1 MNLERARHFRRGASI
16 LPSLF
21 TTGNLFLGFLSIVR
35 TLDGRFGEAAPLI
48 GGAVILDMLDGRI
61 ARLTHTQ
68 SEFGAQYDSLA
79 DAVSFGVAPALLAY
93 SWALQLVP
101 RAGWPAAF
109 LFLACGVL
117 RLARFN
123 VQRHVVDSRYF
134 VGLPIPAGAAQLAA
148 VVFVLPDPRSER
160 WEAIAML
167 AIVVVLGFLMVS
179 TFRYRSFK
187 GIDLRRRRSYIS
199 VLGIALLFL
208 IVATQ
213 PEALLLAATGLY
225 TLSGPAAWAFSALR
239 RRPDPGRRWRSTS
252 RSPLREPVG
261 PRRGCGG
268 CRRPRGPGAA
278 DPAREAAALRPLG
291 RPRRDRRAGRAA
303 RGGAGARDARGDRAR
318 GRARTSCSRCSTGS
332 SATASACCTTT

>member
-1 MNLERARHFRRGASI
+1 MERSRRFRRGASI

-21 TTGNLFLGFLSIVR
+21 TTGNLFLGFLAIVR
-35 TLDGRFGEAAPLI
+35 TLDGRFAEAAPLI
-48 GGAVILDMLDGRI
+48 GAAVVLDMLDGRI

-93 SWALQLVP
+93 GWALELVP

-123 VQRHVVDSRYF
+123 VQRHVVDTRFF

-148 VVFVLPDPRSER
+148 VVFILPEPRTER
-160 WEAIAML
+160 WEAIVALGLVVIL
-167 AIVVVLGFLMVS
+167 AFLMVS

-187 GIDLRRRRSYIS
+187 GIDLSRRRSYIS

-208 IVATQ
+208 IVSIQT
-213 PEALLLAATGLY
+213 EASLLAVTGLY
-225 TLSGPAAWAFSALR
+225 TLSGPVGWAVAALR
-239 RRPDPGRRWRSTS
+239 RR
-252 RSPLREPVG
+252 
-261 PRRGCGG
+261 
-268 CRRPRGPGAA
+268 A
-278 DPAREAAALRPLG
+278 DPRPPLAVDQ
-291 RPRRDRRAGRAA
+291 PQPAP
-303 RGGAGARDARGDRAR
+303 
-318 GRARTSCSRCSTGS
+318 
-332 SATASACCTTT
+332 

>member
-1 MNLERARHFRRGASI
+1 MERARHFRRGASI

-93 SWALQLVP
+93 SWALELVP

-123 VQRHVVDSRYF
+123 VQRNVVDSRYF

-148 VVFVLPDPRSER
+148 VVFVLPDARSER

-187 GIDLRRRRSYIS
+187 GIDLRAPPQLHQRARHRAP
-199 VLGIALLFL
+199 VPDRGDPAGG
-208 IVATQ
+208 VAARGDR
-213 PEALLLAATGLY
+213 PLHRCRDPRP
-225 TLSGPAAWAFSALR
+225 GPSQALR
-239 RRPDPGRRWRSTS
+239 RRPDPRP
-252 RSPLREPVG
+252 PLATGEPQ
-261 PRRGCGG
+261 
-268 CRRPRGPGAA
+268 
-278 DPAREAAALRPLG
+278 PAP
-291 RPRRDRRAGRAA
+291 
-303 RGGAGARDARGDRAR
+303 
-318 GRARTSCSRCSTGS
+318 
-332 SATASACCTTT
+332 

>member
-1 MNLERARHFRRGASI
+1 LERARFRRGASI

-21 TTGNLFLGFLSIVR
+21 TTGNLFLGFLAIVR
-35 TLDGRFGEAAPLI
+35 TLEGRFGDAAPLI

-61 ARLTHTQ
+61 ARLTNTQ

-93 SWALQLVP
+93 GWALELVP

-123 VQRHVVDSRYF
+123 VQRHVVDGRYF

-148 VVFVLPDPRSER
+148 VVFVLPDARGER
-160 WEAIAML
+160 WEAIGAL
-167 AIVVVLGFLMVS
+167 ALVVILAFLMVS

-187 GIDLRRRRSYIS
+187 GVDLRRRRSYIS

-208 IVATQ
+208 IVASQ
-213 PEALLLAATGLY
+213 PEASLLAVTGLY
-225 TLSGPAAWAFSALR
+225 TLSGPLAWAVSTLR
-239 RRPDPGRRWRSTS
+239 RR
-252 RSPLREPVG
+252 
-261 PRRGCGG
+261 
-268 CRRPRGPGAA
+268 A
-278 DPAREAAALRPLG
+278 DPRPPLAVDEAQPAP
-291 RPRRDRRAGRAA
+291 
-303 RGGAGARDARGDRAR
+303 
-318 GRARTSCSRCSTGS
+318 
-332 SATASACCTTT
+332 